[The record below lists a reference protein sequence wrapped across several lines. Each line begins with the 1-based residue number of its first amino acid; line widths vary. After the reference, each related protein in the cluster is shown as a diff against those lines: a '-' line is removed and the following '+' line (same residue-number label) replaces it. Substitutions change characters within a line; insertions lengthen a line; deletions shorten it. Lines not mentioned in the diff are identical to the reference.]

1 MGYHIINITEEGIK
15 SQYVATEKDLMNI
28 NTITEDT
35 IIYQGEQH
43 WTPLQIKNTEFKS
56 YCIDWYRAGLK
67 AQEHFKTQSKKEGLI
82 LEELMQDKV
91 SFQQYL
97 ISNEYV
103 AIKRG
108 DFLVRNFRN
117 LEVDVKCRSFRYLS
131 DGELSFRFSCKDV
144 EKHLNMQEYTQTPI
158 IIAVYQRN
166 GDNFKKGIP
175 FFISIDR
182 IKELSSRLGK
192 VLVENIGECYEIP
205 LKLTIQSFDYITDF
219 DRYDIRKTYS
229 IDKIKE
235 SYPNAGKRWT
245 AEEDNELEALYCKK
259 IKIAKLCGIFGRNR
273 TAILL
278 RIDKLELREKYDI

>member
-1 MGYHIINITEEGIK
+1 MGYHIINITENGIK
-15 SQYVATEKDLMNI
+15 SEYIKDIKDLMYL
-28 NTITEDT
+28 NTITEGS
-35 IIYQGEQH
+35 IIYQGEEH

-67 AQEHFKTQSKKEGLI
+67 AQEYFKIQAKEEGLI

-97 ISNEYV
+97 ISNKHI

-108 DFLVRNFRN
+108 DFLVRNYGN
-117 LEVDVKCRSFRYLS
+117 LEIDVKCRSFRYLS
-131 DGELSFRFSCKDV
+131 NGELSFRFSCKDV
-144 EKHLNMQEYTQTPI
+144 EKHLNMQKYTQTPI

-166 GDNFKKGIP
+166 GDKFIAKTP
-175 FFISIDR
+175 YFISIDK
-182 IKELSSRLGK
+182 IKDLSSTLGK
-192 VLVENIGECYEIP
+192 VFVENVGECYEVSV
-205 LKLTIQSFDYITDF
+205 KLTKQSFDYITDF

-229 IDKIKE
+229 IDKKKKN
-235 SYPNAGKRWT
+235 YPNNGKKWT
-245 AEEDNELEALYCKK
+245 TEEDDKLEVLYCEKTK
-259 IKIAKLCGIFGRNR
+259 IIDICNILERSK

>member
-1 MGYHIINITEEGIK
+1 MGYHIINITKNGIK
-15 SQYVATEKDLMNI
+15 SEYVEDIKGLMYLD
-28 NTITEDT
+28 TITEDT
-35 IIYQGEQH
+35 IIYQGEPH
-43 WTPLQIKNTEFKS
+43 WTPLQIKNTELKS

-67 AQEHFKTQSKKEGLI
+67 AQEHFKTQAKKEGLI

-97 ISNEYV
+97 VSDKYIE
-103 AIKRG
+103 IKRG
-108 DFLVRNFRN
+108 DFLVRNYGN

-131 DGELSFRFSCKDV
+131 DGELSFRFSCRDV

-182 IKELSSRLGK
+182 IKELSSSLGK
-192 VLVENIGECYEIP
+192 VPVDNVGDCYEIP
-205 LKLTIQSFDYITDF
+205 LRLTIQSFDYITDF

-235 SYPNAGKRWT
+235 SYPNVGKRWT
-245 AEEDNELEALYCKK
+245 AEEDDKLEVLYCEKTK
-259 IKIAKLCGIFGRNR
+259 IVEICS
-273 TAILL
+273 ILERSKTSIL
-278 RIDKLELREKYDI
+278 SRIDKLELREKYDI